1 MRTSTGFLLASG
13 LLVSVALTGCTSA
26 ASCTPTWERGGLAD
40 EIEVTGDFGGTVAA
54 EFPLPLVQTERA
66 TTAVLDEGDGDI
78 VRDGQFTNAVV
89 TIIDAATGDRLDG
102 GTLTRLVGD
111 EAPRLTTAV
120 ECAAVGSRV
129 VAVGPASELIGGDY
143 IEENGLGFDPDD
155 TLVYVIDVLGGYLGR
170 ANGADRLPQNGLPTI
185 SLAPDGRPG
194 FTFTNADAPTDLRIS
209 VLKEGAGAVV
219 AEGDT
224 VVLHYTGVSWDTRTV
239 FDSTWESGT
248 PAALL
253 AADGTTTE
261 GGVVPGFAQALIGQ
275 RVGSQVLVSIP
286 AELAYPEGSG
296 SSVAGQSLL
305 FVFDVLGIQEG
316 D

>member
-13 LLVSVALTGCTSA
+13 LLVSVALAGCTTTS
-26 ASCTPTWERGGLAD
+26 SCTPTWDRGGLAD
-40 EIEVTGDFGGTVAA
+40 EITVTGDFGGSIAVD
-54 EFPLPLVQTERA
+54 FPKPLVQSERA
-66 TTAVLDEGDGDI
+66 TTAVVDEGDGAV
-78 VRDGQFTNAVV
+78 VRDGQFANAVV
-89 TIIDAATGDRLDG
+89 TIVDAATGDLLDG

-120 ECAAVGSRV
+120 ECATVGSRI

-143 IEENGLGFDPDD
+143 IEENGLGFDPDA
-155 TLVYVIDVLGGYLGR
+155 TLVYVIDVLGGFLGR
-170 ANGADRLPQNGLPTI
+170 ADGADRLPQNGLPTI
-185 SLAPDGRPG
+185 SLGPDGRPG
-194 FTFTNADAPTDLRIS
+194 FTFTNAAAPTDLRVS
-209 VLKEGAGAVV
+209 VLKEGSGAVV

-224 VVLHYTGVSWDTRTV
+224 VFLHYTGVSWATRTV

-275 RVGSQVLVSIP
+275 RVGSQVLASIP

-296 SSVAGQSLL
+296 SAVAGESLL